1 MLNLLPTYD
10 HALKKNIVRYTLAD
24 ALCHWTDGGPPGWRL
39 EPVVPSASGVGVD
52 DVDDVDGVGVGVDGG
67 DGVGGD
73 GC

>member
-1 MLNLLPTYD
+1 M
-10 HALKKNIVRYTLAD
+10 
-24 ALCHWTDGGPPGWRL
+24 
-39 EPVVPSASGVGVD
+39 VPSARGVGVN